1 MNKYN
6 NRCTDIL
13 KPNYFIGHRFKV
25 LIFYYY
31 LYTIP
36 TTSEEKY
43 FADNTGFEPAFPA
56 YYAGV
61 LDR

>member
-6 NRCTDIL
+6 NRCTHIL
-13 KPNYFIGHRFKV
+13 IPNYFIGHR
-25 LIFYYY
+25 ITS
-31 LYTIP
+31 YTIP
-36 TTSEEKY
+36 TTLEEKY

>member
-13 KPNYFIGHRFKV
+13 IPNYFIGHRFNV

-31 LYTIP
+31 LILYLQRQKRNI
-36 TTSEEKY
+36 
-43 FADNTGFEPAFPA
+43 FADNTGFEPVFPA